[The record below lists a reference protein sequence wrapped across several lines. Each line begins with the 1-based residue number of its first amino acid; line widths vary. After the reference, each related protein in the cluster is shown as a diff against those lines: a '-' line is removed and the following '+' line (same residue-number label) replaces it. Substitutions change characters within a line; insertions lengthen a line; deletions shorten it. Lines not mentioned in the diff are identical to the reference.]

1 MIQTIETTG
10 KTEEDAIQKALTQ
23 LGMERDD
30 VSVEIITM
38 AKPGFLGI
46 GATQAC
52 VRVSYDDG
60 KAEAPKEKEDKPR
73 VFQAEVL
80 QKKEKRQNKREEKK
94 AEEKQEEEFVPVDY
108 GEESTDEKAQAVRTF
123 LKGLLTHMDSA
134 AEVKVYETEKNRYTA
149 ILEGERLGGLIGRR
163 GETLD
168 AMQQLTNYSVN
179 RGSEHSRVRVQ
190 IDAENYRAKREQS
203 LKRLAEKVAGKAV
216 RERRNVTLEPMNA
229 YERHVIHTALQDVE
243 HITTFSIGTEPNRRV
258 VVSFEQ

>member
-10 KTEEDAIQKALTQ
+10 KNEEEAIGKALAQ

-30 VSVEIITM
+30 VSVEILTM

-52 VRVSYDDG
+52 VRVSYEDG
-60 KAEAPKEKEDKPR
+60 KPAPAPKEETPR

-80 QKKEKRQNKREEKK
+80 QKKEKRAHKSEEKK
-94 AEEKQEEEFVPVDY
+94 EQKEEEVFTPVDY
-108 GEESTDEKAQAVRTF
+108 GEESGDENAGAIRAF
-123 LKGLLTHMDSA
+123 LKGLLEHMDSA
-134 AEVKVYETEKNRYTA
+134 AEVKVYEVEKNRYTA
-149 ILEGERLGGLIGRR
+149 ILEGEKLGGLIGRR

-168 AMQQLTNYSVN
+168 AMQQLTNYSIN
-179 RGSEHSRVRVQ
+179 RGSEHNRTRVQ

-243 HITTFSIGTEPNRRV
+243 HVSTFSIGTEPNRRV
-258 VVSFEQ
+258 VVSFEH